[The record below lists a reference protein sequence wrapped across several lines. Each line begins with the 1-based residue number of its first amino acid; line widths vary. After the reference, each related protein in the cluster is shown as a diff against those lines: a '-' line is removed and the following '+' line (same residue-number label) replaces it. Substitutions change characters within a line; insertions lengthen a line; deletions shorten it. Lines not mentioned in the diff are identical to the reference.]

1 MKWVKRK
8 EMAQVKRKQTSI
20 DVLCEKYSSPS
31 FDVTDD
37 EVICLEHK
45 KAQEKR
51 PVGTSRM
58 YHKLENCQLDINE
71 LHNFNEILKVDQ
83 WYS

>member
-1 MKWVKRK
+1 MKNTR
-8 EMAQVKRKQTSI
+8 
-20 DVLCEKYSSPS
+20 PS
-31 FDVTDD
+31 FDVTDV

-51 PVGTSRM
+51 PVGTLRK
-58 YHKLENCQLDINE
+58 YHKLENCKLDIDE

>member
-1 MKWVKRK
+1 MKNTR
-8 EMAQVKRKQTSI
+8 
-20 DVLCEKYSSPS
+20 PS
-31 FDVTDD
+31 FDVTDN
-37 EVICLEHK
+37 EVICLDHK

-51 PVGTSRM
+51 PVGTSRK
-58 YHKLENCQLDINE
+58 YHKLENCKLDIDE

>member
-1 MKWVKRK
+1 MKNTR
-8 EMAQVKRKQTSI
+8 
-20 DVLCEKYSSPS
+20 PS

-51 PVGTSRM
+51 PAGTLRK
-58 YHKLENCQLDINE
+58 YHKLENCKLDIDE

>member
-1 MKWVKRK
+1 MFYVKNTR
-8 EMAQVKRKQTSI
+8 
-20 DVLCEKYSSPS
+20 PS

-37 EVICLEHK
+37 EVICLEHQ

-51 PVGTSRM
+51 PVGTSRKH
-58 YHKLENCQLDINE
+58 HKLENCKLDINE
-71 LHNFNEILKVDQ
+71 LHKVDQ